1 MGRHGILLVMKAS
14 NIKVGSEVM
23 ADEQWAI
30 VVSIDGNDVVVM
42 NEDGHEFEID
52 IDLVNLMN

>member
-1 MGRHGILLVMKAS
+1 MKA
-14 NIKVGSEVM
+14 IKVGSEVM

-30 VVSIDGNDVVVM
+30 VVEVDGNAMIVM

-52 IDLVNLMN
+52 VDAVNPMN

>member
-1 MGRHGILLVMKAS
+1 MGGHDILLVMKAS

>member
-1 MGRHGILLVMKAS
+1 MIK
-14 NIKVGSEVM
+14 NKEIKVGMEVM

-30 VVSIDGNDVVVM
+30 VVHIDRNDVLVV

-52 IDLVNLMN
+52 IDLVDPMN

>member
-1 MGRHGILLVMKAS
+1 MKE
-14 NIKVGSEVM
+14 IKVGSEVM

-30 VVSIDGNDVVVM
+30 VQSIDGNAMMVV

-52 IDLVNLMN
+52 VDLVDPMN

>member
-1 MGRHGILLVMKAS
+1 MGGHGILLVMKAS

-30 VVSIDGNDVVVM
+30 VVSIDGNDVVV
-42 NEDGHEFEID
+42 
-52 IDLVNLMN
+52 NLMN